1 MKYLFI
7 IALLFTTS
15 ACAEDIN
22 DTSMTTPTCETYI
35 EWTGKNIDNIDLS
48 ILGDRRYRILKPD
61 SMMTMDYWPNRLNI
75 NVTDDGIILT
85 QECG

>member
-1 MKYLFI
+1 MKHLFI

-22 DTSMTTPTCETYI
+22 DTSMATPTCETYV
-35 EWTGKNIDNIDLS
+35 EWTGKNISEIDLS
-48 ILGDRRYRILKPD
+48 VLGDRQHRVIKPD

-75 NVTDDGIILT
+75 NVTDDGVILT